1 MIRPMMRAVPG
12 MLSAGGLAVT
22 SLPVYAQTLGQAGS
36 PEISWWRII
45 GAFLFCCLLG
55 VAGAFALRYRMRR
68 QGVAGKPVAFD
79 PRVLTGLFEI
89 FQGKADKGEGE
100 ARLKV
105 LSTVRLSYQVDVS
118 LLECDGK
125 TVMIVTSPQGAFVV
139 NPDGSSTPGTPS

>member
-1 MIRPMMRAVPG
+1 MPRSEIGR
-12 MLSAGGLAVT
+12 AVT
-22 SLPVYAQTLGQAGS
+22 SLPVYAQTLGQAGG

-55 VAGAFALRYRMRR
+55 VAGAFALKYRMRR

-79 PRVLTGLFEI
+79 PRVLSGLFEM
-89 FQGKADKGEGE
+89 FQGKASKGGGDE

-105 LSTVRLSYQVDVS
+105 LSTVRLGYQVEVS

-125 TVMIVTSPQGAFVV
+125 TVMIATSPQGAFVI

>member
-1 MIRPMMRAVPG
+1 MIRLMTRAVPG
-12 MLSAGGLAVT
+12 LLSAGGLAAA
-22 SLPVYAQTLGQAGS
+22 SLPACAQTLGQAAG

-55 VAGAFALRYRMRR
+55 IAGAFALKYRMRR

-79 PRVLTGLFEI
+79 PRVLSGLFEM

-125 TVMIVTSPQGAFVV
+125 TVMIVTSPQGAFVI
-139 NPDGSSTPGTPS
+139 NPDGSTTRGTPS